1 MPVQPTHYHI
11 RSERIP
17 QPAPRPPPPPVQPA
31 AGVVENCHANSLYQH
46 GPTCALATIMQLTL
60 RTPLIVFFDQQSP
73 AGTFLRETER
83 MFMHINP
90 GSFYCPLIP
99 NQLLSERSQLRN
111 NTFTDEGEGLNSFF
125 LLLDLLRLSGARC
138 RFLKKSPESPGGYI
152 DNTTWAGFETYQ
164 VSDFMLFNYDDPNSY
179 ITHKTGV
186 RAPVDLIEKTLFS
199 QVQHDAQGLANGMLY
214 IGSELRL
221 FKREGTGVHS
231 HHSVV
236 VFPCRRGN
244 DRFILCN
251 HWGDHNHGTRSE
263 QDCRTLQE
271 QLQGPFLKDYK
282 LRGHYDY
289 WVSRD
294 VYRRWLKTVK
304 GALVDLSEDDAPD
317 GAPTAPVRSK
327 ITLKGTAGKYAKHN
341 AST

>member
-1 MPVQPTHYHI
+1 MPVQPAPRPVQPTP
-11 RSERIP
+11 RPPPP

-46 GPTCALATIMQLTL
+46 GPTCALAIIVQLTL
-60 RTPLIVFFDQQSP
+60 RTPLIVLFDQQSP

-90 GSFYCPLIP
+90 ESVHCPRIP

-111 NTFTDEGEGLNSFF
+111 NTFTDEGEGLMSLF
-125 LLLDLLRLSGARC
+125 LLADLLQLAGARC
-138 RFLKKSPESPGGYI
+138 RFFKKSPAGYI
-152 DNTTWAGFETYQ
+152 DTTIWAGFDKYQ

-199 QVQHDAQGLANGMLY
+199 QVQHDGSAQGRANGMLY

-221 FKREGTGVHS
+221 FKREGTEITS
-231 HHSVV
+231 AHSVV
-236 VFPCRRGN
+236 VFPCQRGK
-244 DRFILCN
+244 DFFIMCN
-251 HWGDHNHGTRSE
+251 HWGRRDGRRDGRRPKH
-263 QDCRTLQE
+263 DCRTLRE
-271 QLQGPFLKDYK
+271 QLQGHSGKDYR
-282 LRGHYDY
+282 LRGHRDY

-294 VYRRWLKTVK
+294 VYERWLNTV
-304 GALVDLSEDDAPD
+304 GRDLVDLS
-317 GAPTAPVRSK
+317 T
-327 ITLKGTAGKYAKHN
+327 
-341 AST
+341 